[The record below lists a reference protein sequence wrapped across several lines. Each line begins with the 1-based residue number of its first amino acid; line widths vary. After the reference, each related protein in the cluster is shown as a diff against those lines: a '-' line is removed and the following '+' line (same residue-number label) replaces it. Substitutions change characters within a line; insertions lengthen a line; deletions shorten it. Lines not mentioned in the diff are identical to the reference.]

1 MKAAIL
7 VFGGGDNQLDL
18 IKACRKL
25 GYRTIVTD
33 PMENPPGAKWADLF
47 VSLPPDD
54 KMAHE
59 KLIIEE
65 KIKGIVTC
73 QMENPLELMAELAQ
87 KFGMPFPY
95 PEAVRK
101 ARNKFLMKEAFVSGE
116 VPCAF
121 GTMFRNYE
129 QASNSNLSHRDF
141 PLIMKPVDSHSSK
154 GVFRVES
161 KKNLLEYFPLTSSFS
176 SNGEVLVESFL
187 SGPEVSV
194 EAITFKGTTTII
206 QITDKWI
213 TPYPHTVEL
222 QHIQP
227 SALPKPTQNEIKSI
241 VIKAAKALE
250 LDNCGIHA
258 ELKITSQ
265 GPKMIEIA
273 ARLGGDYISSWL
285 TLLSTGIN
293 MNKALAQIAMGRHP
307 DLEQHFSWHSAI
319 RYVNWPSGYKVV
331 KIASLKPYLND
342 HRVNH
347 AGIFLDQGQLI
358 PEVWESK
365 NRHAF
370 FITSA
375 NSRQQ
380 LMKHIKAL
388 TKKMKTMVR
397 IKKSKPQSLMNH
409 LP

>member
-1 MKAAIL
+1 MKSSIL
-7 VFGGGDNQLDL
+7 VFGAGDNQLDL

-33 PMENPPGAKWADLF
+33 PAESPPGAKWADLF
-47 VSLPPDD
+47 FVLSADD
-54 KMAHE
+54 IIGHE
-59 KLIIEE
+59 EVIIKE
-65 KIKGIVTC
+65 KVKGIVTC
-73 QMENPLELMAELAQ
+73 QMENPLELMALLAQ
-87 KFGMPFPY
+87 KFNMPFPS
-95 PEAVRK
+95 PKAIKK

-121 GTMFRNYE
+121 GILFRNYE
-129 QASNSNLSHRDF
+129 QASNSNLTHRDF
-141 PLIMKPVDSHSSK
+141 PLIMKPIDSHSSK
-154 GVFRVES
+154 GVIKVDS
-161 KKNLLEYFPLTSSFS
+161 KKELLANFKVTSSFS

-194 EAITFKGTTTII
+194 EALTFKGQTTIV
-206 QITDKWI
+206 QVTDKWI

-227 SALPKPTQNEIKSI
+227 SSLPKDTI
-241 VIKAAKALE
+241 VKIHAIVKKAVKVLG

-258 ELKITSQ
+258 ELKITDQ

-293 MNKALAQIAMGRHP
+293 MNKALAQIAMGQHP

-319 RYVNWPSGYKVV
+319 RYVNWPSGKKVA
-331 KIASLKPYLND
+331 KITSLKPFLND

-347 AGIFLDQGQLI
+347 AGIFLKQGQLT
-358 PEVWESK
+358 PLVCESK
-365 NRHAF
+365 SRHSF

-375 NSRQQ
+375 NNRQQ

-388 TKKMKTMVR
+388 TKKMHAVIR
-397 IKKSKPQSLMNH
+397 LKKPKQEVLES
-409 LP
+409 